1 LKILENIYKN
11 KKMNF
16 LTILSIFLI
25 VSFQLSSLVL
35 ADASFDFGN
44 FVDLETTTHAPIGS
58 QKRTTNAFTN
68 SQKIKTHASTN
79 SQRTTS
85 KLSVSNFLS
94 RKNEREG
101 STKGNMIAGHCFFCG
116 D

>member
-1 LKILENIYKN
+1 
-11 KKMNF
+11 MNF

-85 KLSVSNFLS
+85 SK
-94 RKNEREG
+94 KNEREG

>member
-85 KLSVSNFLS
+85 SK
-94 RKNEREG
+94 KNEREG